1 MEMASPDKILNIA
14 RNYTNSSVYQAL
26 NELVFSSGDTFSFK
40 EVVGRL
46 NLHGPSLQRVLYF
59 ALSNKLVTSL
69 GDGLYH
75 KVPQSN
81 SISSIQLLELLLDE
95 ELMSDLSEISI
106 PQSNFRLSKHSNAIA
121 AGVALNIFLRDGD
134 RILLDHGLLPLLQ
147 TKSEKSMRLWI
158 KNFINVSSKVFSTSC
173 IISAIRSGEVQW
185 QNAFGINITNPFDLM
200 KDYPEIFTNLME
212 GMHQANVTDSIFV
225 SPKIDLADCK
235 TVLDIGG
242 ASGALGLSLCERY
255 KNIESFYIYDLH
267 TAIDLYKSMHARY
280 RGNSTPPVK
289 YLPGDFFQETASG
302 SLFGVE
308 PSQKFDA
315 IILGWIIHDWDDD
328 RAIGILSKAKSH
340 LKKDGKLI
348 LLEAV
353 LPDSRLGN
361 VTMLDITMLIQTGG
375 KERTLAEYIDLLD
388 KSGLAL
394 KEVVQTEGRRQII
407 TAGIA

>member
-1 MEMASPDKILNIA
+1 MGEIGMSSPDKILAVA

-26 NELVFSSGDTFSFK
+26 NELVFSSSDTFSFK
-40 EVVGRL
+40 EVVERL
-46 NLHGPSLQRVLYF
+46 KLNGPSLQRVLNF
-59 ALSNKLVTSL
+59 ALSNDLITDL
-69 GDGLYH
+69 GDGGYR
-75 KVPQSN
+75 KIPRDVSTN
-81 SISSIQLLELLLDE
+81 SIKLLELLLDE
-95 ELMSDLSEISI
+95 NLISDLSENS
-106 PQSNFRLSKHSNAIA
+106 RLSENSDAIST
-121 AGVALNIFLRDGD
+121 GVALNIFLKEGD
-134 RILLDHGLLPLLQ
+134 RILLSPGLFPLLQ

-158 KNFINVSSKVFSTSC
+158 KNFINVSSKVFSPNC

-212 GMHQANVTDSIFV
+212 GMHQANVTDSVFV
-225 SPKIDLADCK
+225 SPKINLTDCK

-242 ASGALGLSLCERY
+242 ASGALGLSLCDLY

-280 RGNSTPPVK
+280 RGNSAAPVK
-289 YLPGDFFQETASG
+289 YLPGDFFQQTESG
-302 SLFGVE
+302 SLFGIE

-328 RAIGILSKAKSH
+328 RSVEILSKAKSH

-361 VTMLDITMLIQTGG
+361 ATMLDITMLIQTGG
-375 KERTLAEYIDLLD
+375 KERTLAEYKDLLG

-394 KEVVQTEGRRQII
+394 KEVLQTEGRRQII

>member
-1 MEMASPDKILNIA
+1 
-14 RNYTNSSVYQAL
+14 
-26 NELVFSSGDTFSFK
+26 
-40 EVVGRL
+40 
-46 NLHGPSLQRVLYF
+46 
-59 ALSNKLVTSL
+59 
-69 GDGLYH
+69 
-75 KVPQSN
+75 
-81 SISSIQLLELLLDE
+81 LELLLDE
-95 ELMSDLSEISI
+95 NLISDLSENS
-106 PQSNFRLSKHSNAIA
+106 RLSENSDAIST
-121 AGVALNIFLRDGD
+121 GVALNIFLKEGD
-134 RILLDHGLLPLLQ
+134 RILLSPGLFPLLQ

-158 KNFINVSSKVFSTSC
+158 KNFINVSSKVFSPNC

-212 GMHQANVTDSIFV
+212 GMHQANVTDSVFV
-225 SPKIDLADCK
+225 SPKINLTDCK

-242 ASGALGLSLCERY
+242 ASGALGLSLCDLY

-280 RGNSTPPVK
+280 RGNSAAPVK
-289 YLPGDFFQETASG
+289 YLPGDFFQQTESG
-302 SLFGVE
+302 SLFGIE

-328 RAIGILSKAKSH
+328 RSVEILSKAKSH

-361 VTMLDITMLIQTGG
+361 ATMLDITMLIQTGG
-375 KERTLAEYIDLLD
+375 KERTLAEYKDLLG

-394 KEVVQTEGRRQII
+394 KEVLQTEGRRQII